1 MRETSA
7 RPVRKPGWAVRFPP
21 VFLSRPNYCL
31 RFLRPSCAL
40 LVLSCFA
47 IFTWVA
53 PSPVAE
59 SADHGHSTHS
69 TSAENHGPHHAP
81 SSSGP
86 QWEGS
91 REGIAYS
98 EFNHHL
104 AGVFLLLIGLSELRQ
119 ALGWP
124 VLAWTRFLLPG
135 ALGVAGVFLLI
146 WSDHDSWPIG
156 SMTFAETFLGSDP
169 EVLQHK
175 TYGVLALAVGTIEF
189 LRRLG
194 KFANAV
200 WTVPLPIFAV
210 LGGLMLFAHSHG
222 DHPAADKIALHHVLM
237 GTMAI
242 TAGSSKLISGWR
254 QRQLATERSYWELVW
269 ASLVLVIGVQLLFYS
284 E

>member
-1 MRETSA
+1 MHEMSA
-7 RPVRKPGWAVRFPP
+7 RPVRQSGWAVRILP
-21 VFLSRPNYCL
+21 VFLSRPMYCL
-31 RFLRPSCAL
+31 RVLRPWCP
-40 LVLSCFA
+40 LVTLCCFA
-47 IFTWVA
+47 VFVWGA
-53 PSPVAE
+53 FSPIAQ
-59 SADHGHSTHS
+59 SADHGHSTS
-69 TSAENHGPHHAP
+69 VEEHGHLHEP
-81 SSSGP
+81 SSLAGS

-91 REGIAYS
+91 REGVAYS

-104 AGVFLLLIGLSELRQ
+104 AGGLLLLIGFSELRQ

-124 VLAWTRFLLPG
+124 VAAWTRFLLPG
-135 ALGVAGVFLLI
+135 TLGVAGLFLLI

-156 SMTFAETFLGSDP
+156 SMTFAQTFLGSDP

-175 TYGVLALAVGTIEF
+175 IYGVLAVAVGTIEF

-194 KFANAV
+194 WFAHAA
-200 WTVPLPIFAV
+200 WTVPLPIFAIV
-210 LGGLMLFAHSHG
+210 GGLMLFEHAHG
-222 DHPAADKIALHHVLM
+222 DHPAAHKITLHHVMM
-237 GTMAI
+237 GAMAI

>member
-1 MRETSA
+1 MHETSF
-7 RPVRKPGWAVRFPP
+7 RPIRHSGWAVRFLP
-21 VFLSRPNYCL
+21 VSLSRPNYCL
-31 RFLRPSCAL
+31 RLLRSWCAL
-40 LVLSCFA
+40 LALCCFVVLASTGSFS
-47 IFTWVA
+47 I
-53 PSPVAE
+53 AE
-59 SADHGHSTHS
+59 SDDHGHSS
-69 TSAENHGPHHAP
+69 TENHGHHHESSP
-81 SSSGP
+81 SAS

-124 VLAWTRFLLPG
+124 VLTWTRFLLPG
-135 ALGVAGVFLLI
+135 ALAVAGLFLLI
-146 WSDHDSWPIG
+146 WSDHDAWPIG
-156 SMTFAETFLGSDP
+156 SMTFAETFFGKDP

-194 KFANAV
+194 RSATAV

-210 LGGLMLFAHSHG
+210 VGGFMLFSHSHG
-222 DHPAADKIALHHVLM
+222 DHPAADKIALHHLMM

-242 TAGSSKLISGWR
+242 IAGSSKLISGWR

-269 ASLVLVIGVQLLFYS
+269 AILVLVIGVQLLFYS

>member
-1 MRETSA
+1 LGLCSFA
-7 RPVRKPGWAVRFPP
+7 L
-21 VFLSRPNYCL
+21 FL
-31 RFLRPSCAL
+31 
-40 LVLSCFA
+40 
-47 IFTWVA
+47 WVA
-53 PSPVAE
+53 TSPIAQ
-59 SADHGHSTHS
+59 SADHGH
-69 TSAENHGPHHAP
+69 P
-81 SSSGP
+81 SSVEEHGHHHEPSSLPGS

-91 REGIAYS
+91 REGVAYS

-135 ALGVAGVFLLI
+135 ALGVASVFLLI
-146 WSDHDSWPIG
+146 WSDHDAWPIG
-156 SMTFAETFLGSDP
+156 SMTFAQTFLGTDP

-175 TYGVLALAVGTIEF
+175 TYAVLAFTVGLIEF

-194 KFANAV
+194 WFAHAV

-210 LGGLMLFAHSHG
+210 VGGLMLFAHSHG
-222 DHPAADKIALHHVLM
+222 EHPAAHKIALHHVMM

-254 QRQLATERSYWELVW
+254 QRQLATERSYWELIW
-269 ASLVLVIGVQLLFYS
+269 AILVLVIGVQLLFYS

>member
-1 MRETSA
+1 MRETSS
-7 RPVRKPGWAVRFPP
+7 RPVWQSGWAVRFPP
-21 VFLSRPNYCL
+21 VSLSRPNYRL
-31 RFLRPSCAL
+31 RSLRPWCSL
-40 LVLSCFA
+40 LGLCCIA
-47 IFTWVA
+47 IFVWLA
-53 PSPVAE
+53 FSPIAQA
-59 SADHGHSTHS
+59 ADHGHDSS
-69 TSAENHGPHHAP
+69 VEEHGHHHGQS

-124 VLAWTRFLLPG
+124 LLAWTRFLLPW
-135 ALGVAGVFLLI
+135 ALAVAGVLLLI
-146 WSDHDSWPIG
+146 WSDHDAWPIG
-156 SMTFAETFLGSDP
+156 SMTFAQTFLGTDP

-175 TYGVLALAVGTIEF
+175 TYGLLALSVGIIEF

-194 KFANAV
+194 WFAHAV

-210 LGGLMLFAHSHG
+210 VGGLMLFAHSHG
-222 DHPAADKIALHHVLM
+222 DHPAADKIALHHLMM

-254 QRQLATERSYWELVW
+254 QRQLETERSYWELIW
-269 ASLVLVIGVQLLFYS
+269 ASLVLVIGAQLLFYS

>member
-1 MRETSA
+1 MCEMSF
-7 RPVRKPGWAVRFPP
+7 RPIRSSGWAVRFLP
-21 VFLSRPNYCL
+21 VSLARRICCL
-31 RFLRPSCAL
+31 RFVRSW
-40 LVLSCFA
+40 LSFVVPVCFVGFA
-47 IFTWVA
+47 CIAPNAVA
-53 PSPVAE
+53 Q
-59 SADHGHSTHS
+59 SADHGHAST
-69 TSAENHGPHHAP
+69 AEDHGAHHAQV
-81 SSSGP
+81 SSSGI

-91 REGIAYS
+91 PEGIAYS

-124 VLAWTRFLLPG
+124 VLAWTRFLLPC
-135 ALGVAGVFLLI
+135 ALGIAGVFLLI

-156 SMTFAETFLGSDP
+156 SMTFSQTFFGTDP

-175 TYGVLALAVGTIEF
+175 MYGVLALTVGTIEF

-194 KFANAV
+194 WFDHAV
-200 WTVPLPIFAV
+200 WTVPLPLFAV
-210 LGGLMLFAHSHG
+210 VGGVMLFSHSHG
-222 DHPAADKIALHHVLM
+222 DHPVAYKIALHHAMM

-254 QRQLATERSYWELVW
+254 MRQLATERSYWELVW
-269 ASLVLVIGVQLLFYS
+269 ASLVLIIGVQLLFYS

>member
-1 MRETSA
+1 M
-7 RPVRKPGWAVRFPP
+7 
-21 VFLSRPNYCL
+21 
-31 RFLRPSCAL
+31 
-40 LVLSCFA
+40 
-47 IFTWVA
+47 
-53 PSPVAE
+53 
-59 SADHGHSTHS
+59 
-69 TSAENHGPHHAP
+69 
-81 SSSGP
+81 
-86 QWEGS
+86 
-91 REGIAYS
+91 
-98 EFNHHL
+98 
-104 AGVFLLLIGLSELRQ
+104 FLLLIGLSELRQ

-156 SMTFAETFLGSDP
+156 SMTFMQTFSGSDP

-175 TYGVLALAVGTIEF
+175 TYGVLAFAVGAIEF

-194 KFANAV
+194 WFAHAA
-200 WTVPLPIFAV
+200 WMVPLPIFAV
-210 LGGLMLFAHSHG
+210 LGGLMLFTHSHG
-222 DHPAADKIALHHVLM
+222 DHPAADKIALHHLLM

>member
-1 MRETSA
+1 M
-7 RPVRKPGWAVRFPP
+7 
-21 VFLSRPNYCL
+21 
-31 RFLRPSCAL
+31 
-40 LVLSCFA
+40 
-47 IFTWVA
+47 
-53 PSPVAE
+53 AE
-59 SADHGHSTHS
+59 PADHGHSTA
-69 TSAENHGPHHAP
+69 AEDHGHHHEQ

-104 AGVFLLLIGLSELRQ
+104 AGVFLVLIGLSELRQ

-156 SMTFAETFLGSDP
+156 SMTFAQTFFGTDP

-175 TYGVLALAVGTIEF
+175 TYGVLAFAVGTIEF

-194 KFANAV
+194 WFDHAV

-210 LGGLMLFAHSHG
+210 VGGLMLFAHSHG
-222 DHPAADKIALHHVLM
+222 DHPAAEKIALHHVMM

-254 QRQLATERSYWELVW
+254 QRQLATERSYWELIW

>member
-1 MRETSA
+1 MRETSS
-7 RPVRKPGWAVRFPP
+7 RPVWQSGWAVRFPP
-21 VFLSRPNYCL
+21 VSLSRPNYRL
-31 RFLRPSCAL
+31 RSLRPWCSL
-40 LVLSCFA
+40 LGLCCIA
-47 IFTWVA
+47 IFVWLA
-53 PSPVAE
+53 FSPIAQA
-59 SADHGHSTHS
+59 ADHGHDSS
-69 TSAENHGPHHAP
+69 VEEHGHHHGQS

-124 VLAWTRFLLPG
+124 LLAWTRFLLPW
-135 ALGVAGVFLLI
+135 ALAVAGVLLLI
-146 WSDHDSWPIG
+146 WSDHDAWPIG
-156 SMTFAETFLGSDP
+156 SMTFAQTFLGTDP

-175 TYGVLALAVGTIEF
+175 TYGVLALSVGIIEF

-194 KFANAV
+194 WFAHAV

-210 LGGLMLFAHSHG
+210 VGGLMLFAHSHG
-222 DHPAADKIALHHVLM
+222 DHPAADKIALHHLMM

-254 QRQLATERSYWELVW
+254 QRQLETERSYWELIW
-269 ASLVLVIGVQLLFYS
+269 ASLVLVIGAQLLFYS

>member
-1 MRETSA
+1 MHEMSA
-7 RPVRKPGWAVRFPP
+7 RPVRQSGWAVRFPP
-21 VFLSRPNYCL
+21 VFRSRPNYCL
-31 RFLRPSCAL
+31 SSLRRWCAL
-40 LVLSCFA
+40 VALCCFVILA
-47 IFTWVA
+47 WVI
-53 PSPVAE
+53 PSPMAE
-59 SADHGHSTHS
+59 SAGYGHSPSAEDHGHH
-69 TSAENHGPHHAP
+69 HGQSP
-81 SSSGP
+81 SPGP

-104 AGVFLLLIGLSELRQ
+104 AGLFLLLIGLSELRQ

-135 ALGVAGVFLLI
+135 ALGVGGVFLLI

-156 SMTFAETFLGSDP
+156 SMTFAQTFSGSDP

-175 TYGVLALAVGTIEF
+175 TYGVLALAVATTEF

-194 KFANAV
+194 WFAHAM
-200 WTVPLPIFAV
+200 WTVPLPTFAV
-210 LGGLMLFAHSHG
+210 VGGLMLFAHSHG
-222 DHPAADKIALHHVLM
+222 DHPAGDKIALHHLM
-237 GTMAI
+237 MGIMAI

-254 QRQLATERSYWELVW
+254 PRQLSTERSYWELVW
-269 ASLVLVIGVQLLFYS
+269 ASLVLVIGLQLLFYS

>member
-1 MRETSA
+1 MHEMSA
-7 RPVRKPGWAVRFPP
+7 RPVRESGWAVRFPP

-31 RFLRPSCAL
+31 RSPRPWCAL
-40 LVLSCFA
+40 AVLYCLA
-47 IFTWVA
+47 IFALIA

-59 SADHGHSTHS
+59 SASHVHSPSAEDHGHHHGHS
-69 TSAENHGPHHAP
+69 P
-81 SSSGP
+81 SSGP

-146 WSDHDSWPIG
+146 WSDHDAWPIG
-156 SMTFAETFLGSDP
+156 SMTFVETFFGSDP

-175 TYGVLALAVGTIEF
+175 TYGVLAFAVGSVEF
-189 LRRLG
+189 LRRLRW
-194 KFANAV
+194 FAHAV
-200 WTVPLPIFAV
+200 WTVPLPMFAV
-210 LGGLMLFAHSHG
+210 VGGLMLFAHSHG

-254 QRQLATERSYWELVW
+254 QRELATERSYWELIW

>member
-1 MRETSA
+1 MHETSF
-7 RPVRKPGWAVRFPP
+7 RPIRHSGWAVRFLP
-21 VFLSRPNYCL
+21 VFLSRPIYCL
-31 RFLRPSCAL
+31 RLLRCWLPLCASACF
-40 LVLSCFA
+40 LVLSCIA
-47 IFTWVA
+47 SSA
-53 PSPVAE
+53 LAQ
-59 SADHGHSTHS
+59 SADHSHVS
-69 TSAENHGPHHAP
+69 SADAHGSHHE
-81 SSSGP
+81 SGTASGT

-124 VLAWTRFLLPG
+124 LLAWTRFLLPG
-135 ALGVAGVFLLI
+135 ALVVAGLFLLI

-156 SMTFAETFLGSDP
+156 SMTFAQTFFGSDP

-175 TYGVLALAVGTIEF
+175 IYGVLALGVGTIES

-194 KFANAV
+194 WFAHAV
-200 WTVPLPIFAV
+200 WTVPLPLFAV
-210 LGGLMLFAHSHG
+210 VGGVMLFGHSHG
-222 DHPAADKIALHHVLM
+222 DHPAAHKIALHHFLM

-254 QRQLATERSYWELVW
+254 QRQLATERSYWELIW
-269 ASLVLVIGVQLLFYS
+269 ASLVLVIGAQLLFYS

>member
-1 MRETSA
+1 MCCFA
-7 RPVRKPGWAVRFPP
+7 VLAWAV
-21 VFLSRPNYCL
+21 S
-31 RFLRPSCAL
+31 
-40 LVLSCFA
+40 
-47 IFTWVA
+47 
-53 PSPVAE
+53 SPVAQ
-59 SADHGHSTHS
+59 SADHSHAAAVEEHGH
-69 TSAENHGPHHAP
+69 HHEP
-81 SSSGP
+81 SSSGS

-104 AGVFLLLIGLSELRQ
+104 AGAFLLLIGLSELRQ

-124 VLAWTRFLLPG
+124 VLIWTRFLLPG
-135 ALGVAGVFLLI
+135 ALGVAGLFLLI
-146 WSDHDSWPIG
+146 WSDHDAWPIG
-156 SMTFAETFLGSDP
+156 SMTFAQTFLGSDP

-194 KFANAV
+194 RFANAV

-210 LGGLMLFAHSHG
+210 VGGLMLFSHSHG
-222 DHPAADKIALHHVLM
+222 GHPAADKIALHHVMM

-242 TAGSSKLISGWR
+242 IAGSSKLISGWR
-254 QRQLATERSYWELVW
+254 QGQLVTERSYWELVW
-269 ASLVLVIGVQLLFYS
+269 ASLVFVIGVQLLFYS

>member
-31 RFLRPSCAL
+31 RFLGPWCAL
-40 LVLSCFA
+40 LVICGVA
-47 IFTWVA
+47 IFAWVA
-53 PSPVAE
+53 SSRVAE
-59 SADHGHSTHS
+59 SADPGYS
-69 TSAENHGPHHAP
+69 TSVENHGHHHAP
-81 SSSGP
+81 SSSGLP
-86 QWEGS
+86 WEGS

-156 SMTFAETFLGSDP
+156 SMTFMQTFSGSDP

-175 TYGVLALAVGTIEF
+175 TYGVLAFAVGAIEF

-194 KFANAV
+194 WFAHAA
-200 WTVPLPIFAV
+200 WMVPLPIFAV
-210 LGGLMLFAHSHG
+210 LGGLMLFTHSHG
-222 DHPAADKIALHHVLM
+222 DHPAADKIALHHLLM